1 MVQILITY
9 SGEQPNE
16 VDLTA
21 INAILSNKSTD
32 GVVTIKVRTKTGE
45 DDDSQNKE
53 SRIFK
58 KVVELIENSENING
72 ISIVVSEMIHKNKP
86 FVDFVNCLLSMNKTM
101 YENTYQPIV
110 RQYNDGRLLKN
121 FFIEAYENKS
131 LFKKLKVIYG

>member
-16 VDLTA
+16 VDLAA
-21 INAILSNKSTD
+21 INAILSNKSAD
-32 GVVTIKVRTKTGE
+32 GVVTVKVKTKTGE
-45 DDDSQNKE
+45 DDDSQNRE

-101 YENTYQPIV
+101 YENTYRPIV
-110 RQYNDGRLLKN
+110 RQYSDENLLKN
-121 FFIEAYENKS
+121 FFIEVYENKS

>member
-1 MVQILITY
+1 MVQIIITY

-16 VDLTA
+16 VDLAA

-32 GVVTIKVRTKTGE
+32 GVVTVKVKTKTGE
-45 DDDSQNKE
+45 DDDSQNRE

-101 YENTYQPIV
+101 YENTYRPIV
-110 RQYNDGRLLKN
+110 RQYSDENLLKN
-121 FFIEAYENKS
+121 FFIEVYENKS